1 MTDQTRAATSH
12 CVTCSDEALRGQV
25 LRRAADRAVIRL
37 ESGCAAGD
45 GELDVGIALV
55 AAQPGDWV
63 LVHAGEA
70 IAVLPRPLE
79 E

>member
-1 MTDQTRAATSH
+1 MVAGH
-12 CVTCSDEALRGQV
+12 CVTCSDEGLAGQV
-25 LRRAADRAVIRL
+25 LRVAADEAVVRL

-45 GELDVGIALV
+45 GELTVGMALV

-70 IAVLPRPLE
+70 IAVLPGPPADSWP
-79 E
+79 